1 MKKPVPRRP
10 TPDSLH
16 QAALAHLARYAATE
30 SGLLRVLDRRVQRWA
45 NAVGEEAA
53 EAVPGLKLAV
63 RDVVKRLAASGAV
76 SDTVFA
82 TARARSLLHAG
93 KSARAAGAHLSAR
106 GVPAALSRQVV
117 RQDPEAEAAA
127 AAIHVRRR
135 RLGAFRTA
143 ADTPEQRKREFS
155 SLARAGFSQ
164 PVARMALALS
174 REEAEALIAS
184 FRAGL

>member
-1 MKKPVPRRP
+1 MKKPVPKRP

-30 SGLLRVLDRRVQRWA
+30 SGLLRVLERRVQRWA
-45 NAVGEEAA
+45 NAAGEESAG
-53 EAVPGLKLAV
+53 AVPGLKMAA

-76 SDTVFA
+76 SDTAFA

-93 KSARAAGAHLSAR
+93 KSGRAAGAHLAAR
-106 GVPAALSRQVV
+106 GVPAALCRQFVSGD
-117 RQDPEAEAAA
+117 REIEAAA

-143 ADTPEQRKREFS
+143 PDTPEQRRREFA

-164 PVARMALALS
+164 DVARAALS
-174 REEAEALIAS
+174 LSRDEAEMLIAA
-184 FRAGL
+184 FRSGL